1 MIFSNIKIFFIGL
14 TTIVIGIFAFLF
26 NRRGTI
32 IDNQEKVI
40 NAKEQ
45 EIKTST
51 EVHKS
56 ETLKAELK
64 SDIKNNEIKLS
75 KETSKD
81 KSDTSKKILET
92 PDDVPYKIEV

>member
-1 MIFSNIKIFFIGL
+1 MFTNIKLIFIGL
-14 TTIVIGIFAFLF
+14 STIVVGTFAFLF

-64 SDIKNNEIKLS
+64 SDIKNDEIKLS

-92 PDDVPYKIEV
+92 PDNIPYKIEV

>member
-1 MIFSNIKIFFIGL
+1 MIFSNIKIFFIGF
-14 TTIVIGIFAFLF
+14 TTIIIGIFAFLF

-32 IDNQEKVI
+32 IDNQEKTI

-64 SDIKNNEIKLS
+64 SDIKDKEIIIDKKTNISKSNNIDKINNTIDGVEYEVKL
-75 KETSKD
+75 
-81 KSDTSKKILET
+81 
-92 PDDVPYKIEV
+92 

>member
-1 MIFSNIKIFFIGL
+1 MFTNIKLIFIGL
-14 TTIVIGIFAFLF
+14 STIVVGIFAFLF

-64 SDIKNNEIKLS
+64 SEIKNDEIKLS

-81 KSDTSKKILET
+81 KSDTTKKILET
-92 PDDVPYKIEV
+92 PDDIPYKIEV

>member
-1 MIFSNIKIFFIGL
+1 MFTNIKLIFIGL
-14 TTIVIGIFAFLF
+14 STIVVGIFAFLF

-64 SDIKNNEIKLS
+64 SDIKNDEIKIS
-75 KETSKD
+75 KETNID
-81 KSDTSKKILET
+81 KNDTTKKILET

>member
-1 MIFSNIKIFFIGL
+1 MFTNIKLIFIGL
-14 TTIVIGIFAFLF
+14 STIVVGIFAFLF

-64 SDIKNNEIKLS
+64 SEIKNNEVKLS

-92 PDDVPYKIEV
+92 PDDIPYKIEV

>member
-1 MIFSNIKIFFIGL
+1 MFTNIKLIFIGL
-14 TTIVIGIFAFLF
+14 STILVSIFAFLF

-64 SDIKNNEIKLS
+64 SDIKNDEIKLS

-92 PDDVPYKIEV
+92 PDDIPYKIEV

>member
-1 MIFSNIKIFFIGL
+1 MFTNIKLMFIGF
-14 TTIVIGIFAFLF
+14 TTVVVVIFAFLF

-32 IDNQEKVI
+32 IDNQEKTI

-56 ETLKAELK
+56 EVLKEELK
-64 SDIKNNEIKLS
+64 NEIVKNEVKIEKTL
-75 KETSKD
+75 SKD
-81 KSDTSKKILET
+81 KSSTTKKILET
-92 PDDVPYKIEV
+92 PDNVPYKIEV

>member
-1 MIFSNIKIFFIGL
+1 MFTNIKLIFIGL
-14 TTIVIGIFAFLF
+14 STIVVGIFAFLF

-64 SDIKNNEIKLS
+64 SEIKNDEIKLS

-81 KSDTSKKILET
+81 KSDITKKILET
-92 PDDVPYKIEV
+92 PDDIPYKIEV

>member
-1 MIFSNIKIFFIGL
+1 MTFSNIKVLLMGL
-14 TTIVIGIFAFLF
+14 TTIAVSTFAFLF

-64 SDIKNNEIKLS
+64 SDIKNNEIKMA

-81 KSDTSKKILET
+81 KSDTYKKILET